1 MSTRTGRTLLGLVLL
16 VAVVGVAVLAYVYI
30 SGGSGEASQAITAPT
45 LAVNTPTEAAP
56 EALTATEE
64 AAAAVGEPTD
74 AAPAADAGGG
84 TVFNV
89 VPEESEVRFIL
100 SEVLSGQPTI
110 VTGVT
115 NQVAGQL
122 LVDFANPAS
131 TQVGTIRIN
140 VRTME
145 TDNDFRNRA
154 IRSQILMSARPE
166 FEFAEFTPTAL
177 SGLPDQV
184 TIGEPVSFQ
193 ITGDLTVRGITNS
206 VTFDATVTPV
216 SETRLE
222 GSASTVVQRAMY
234 EMQIPRVPN
243 VADVSED
250 VTLEL
255 DFVAVAQ

>member
-1 MSTRTGRTLLGLVLL
+1 MSNRTGRTLLGLVLL
-16 VAVVGVAVLAYVYI
+16 VALVGVAVLAYVYI

-45 LAVNTPTEAAP
+45 LAVNTSTEAAPQAVTATEEATAAVGETTEAAP
-56 EALTATEE
+56 ELAS
-64 AAAAVGEPTD
+64 
-74 AAPAADAGGG
+74 GG
-84 TVFNV
+84 TIFNI

-145 TDNDFRNRA
+145 TDNDLRNRA

-177 SGLPDQV
+177 SGLPEQV
-184 TIGEPVSFQ
+184 TMGEPVSFQ

>member
-1 MSTRTGRTLLGLVLL
+1 LGLVLL
-16 VAVVGVAVLAYVYI
+16 VALVGVAVLAYVYI

-45 LAVNTPTEAAP
+45 LAVNTPADTAPAAEPTAADVSEPTEAAP
-56 EALTATEE
+56 AS
-64 AAAAVGEPTD
+64 D
-74 AAPAADAGGG
+74 SGG
-84 TVFNV
+84 TIFNI

-122 LVDFANPAS
+122 LVDFASPAN

-154 IRSQILMSARPE
+154 IRSQILMSARDE
-166 FEFAEFTPTAL
+166 FEFAEFMPTAL

-184 TIGEPVSFQ
+184 AVGQPVSFQ
-193 ITGDLTVRGITNS
+193 IIGDLTVKGITNS

-216 SETRLE
+216 SEARLE

-255 DFVAVAQ
+255 DFVAVAE